1 MKVKRFL
8 VLALVLIVALS
19 SCMVF
24 AADLKAIVEAEDFIK
39 EEGGAATKTVGRVR
53 AINGSILGWD
63 NKGHAIEWEV
73 DIPEDGSYKLVL
85 RYCHNRKWNT
95 LREIQIDGAVPVDA
109 FKSVV
114 FTSTGGWAKDS
125 NDWINY
131 TITDASG
138 QPVMVTLTKGKHT
151 VRMTNLGGDGDSN
164 GSVNLDRFA
173 FLSQE
178 VDPEILSQK

>member
-1 MKVKRFL
+1 MKRFL
-8 VLALVLIVALS
+8 ILALVSIVALTS
-19 SCMVF
+19 MTL
-24 AADLKAIVEAEDFIK
+24 AADLKAVVEAEDFIN
-39 EEGGAATKTVGRVR
+39 EEGGMATKTVGRVR
-53 AINGSILGWD
+53 AIKGSLLGWD

-114 FTSTGGWAKDS
+114 FKSTGGWAKDS

-138 QPVMVTLTKGKHT
+138 QPAMVTLTKGKHT
-151 VRMTNLGGDGDSN
+151 VRMMNLGGDTDSN

-173 FLSQE
+173 FLGKD
-178 VDPEILSQK
+178 VDPEILSQE